1 MDEVS
6 GRRISG
12 IFFPLLSPFLDL
24 VRAWR
29 YRVKCRVRSIEEWNY
44 SLGIYIVAWWD
55 CRIAMR

>member
-29 YRVKCRVRSIEEWNY
+29 YRVKCRVRSIE
-44 SLGIYIVAWWD
+44 
-55 CRIAMR
+55 